1 MKKRGHTRDCLDAAE
16 AYLPCICGTDEHN
29 KKVEAMTQPV
39 ASEGLPPFDAYKAQ
53 LEGTIPPDEDYGP
66 LPTPVEIKDI
76 TPIELMVLDFHQ
88 VFGHPAPDYLDA
100 KLGTPG
106 LRKLRAELIREEFV
120 DELLPALGLEI
131 HPATGYL
138 EETGQLPDVVEVA
151 DALTDILWVTIGA
164 MLAFGMDPAK
174 LMAEVWRSNMS
185 KLGEDGKPIY
195 REYDGKILKGPNYSP
210 PDIKKVLGL
219 I

>member
-16 AYLPCICGTDEHN
+16 AYLPCICGTDEYN
-29 KKVEAMTQPV
+29 RRVELMT
-39 ASEGLPPFDAYKAQ
+39 E
-53 LEGTIPPDEDYGP
+53 IP
-66 LPTPVEIKDI
+66 DI

-88 VFGHPAPDYLDA
+88 VFGHPAPDHLDV

-120 DELLPALGLEI
+120 DELLPALGLYI
-131 HPATGYL
+131 DPRTGYL
-138 EETGQLPDVVEVA
+138 ESNGNPVDVVETA

-195 REYDGKILKGPNYSP
+195 RETDGKIMKGPNYSP
-210 PDIKKVLGL
+210 PDISRVLGL